1 MAPKE
6 KEVKQ
11 LVGQRVR
18 EERVAARYKLEEFSA
33 ELELDPTHLSRIE
46 RGERGLDSLLLARI
60 AGLLNVP
67 MDAFFDEER
76 GSAVALA
83 RGGEGQRDAMV
94 EWGLELLADIAYA
107 EKVVGDRGW

>member
-1 MAPKE
+1 MAAE

-18 EERVAARYKLEEFSA
+18 EERTAAGYNLEDFA
-33 ELELDPTHLSRIE
+33 TALEIDPTHLSRIE

-60 AGLLNVP
+60 AGLLNIP

-76 GSAVALA
+76 GSVLALA
-83 RGGEGQRDAMV
+83 RGAEGKHDSMV
-94 EWGLELLADIAYA
+94 DWGLELLADMAYA
-107 EKVVGDRGW
+107 EEVVDKRGW